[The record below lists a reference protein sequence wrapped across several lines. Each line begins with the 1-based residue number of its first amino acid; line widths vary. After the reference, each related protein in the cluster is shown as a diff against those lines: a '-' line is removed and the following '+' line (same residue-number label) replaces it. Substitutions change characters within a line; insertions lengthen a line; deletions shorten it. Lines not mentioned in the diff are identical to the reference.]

1 MRWLHFS
8 LGYTRNK
15 EVCVHLILYYI
26 LLLTTL
32 VNWIIFDKD
41 KLILICNLCRHLGN
55 IFRFESMSKS
65 NLNKKFMGHYK
76 LNICHGLIFQILARD
91 WGPLPPNTGYIYNTS
106 WPLHETAGHY
116 IHETTY
122 HNNMSWSH
130 YTSTCICMKS
140 GTMATYIRVNY
151 HMPETADHYNHTN
164 MSLFH

>member
-32 VNWIIFDKD
+32 INWIIYDKN

-65 NLNKKFMGHYK
+65 HLNKKFMGHYK
-76 LNICHGLIFQILARD
+76 LNICQGLIFHQYLHETEDHYHLIPGIFIIRHGLYMRQRAITYMRQHTITTCHGLIIQVYVYA
-91 WGPLPPNTGYIYNTS
+91 WSQGPWRPIYM
-106 WPLHETAGHY
+106 L
-116 IHETTY
+116 TT
-122 HNNMSWSH
+122 
-130 YTSTCICMKS
+130 TCQRPRII
-140 GTMATYIRVNY
+140 TTI
-151 HMPETADHYNHTN
+151 
-164 MSLFH
+164 